1 MASAGLG
8 RRRLVH
14 RRDDADSASLA
25 QRMAPPEVSGRDR
38 RTLEIRYFLPL
49 PRPGQD
55 KSKSKSRDKE
65 VSYTLDAYFYF
76 PHSFG
81 VNSATLPREQFYRSA
96 NSYMRLH
103 APGLKLSELADLDND
118 NNPGTALRNQLPL
131 LMTERAPSS
140 ESLAMLAQLLGAEL
154 ADAATFAVQRLRRL
168 VVAAELSG
176 VVGETGELLER
187 ACAETCSDILKALG
201 SVRRLRA
208 KTSAYR
214 ALMPPALLDGLCFAE
229 EYASAIVD
237 EQLAELATIIES
249 SVALRDGLCTA
260 TRLRARLGLTIEQV
274 NRRRMDQG
282 FAMPWDDRPEYFS
295 YRMALLKD
303 ELERA
308 LYVDTRRLVRD
319 PFYQNSAA
327 VVAASLAATWATLA
341 QIPLLSTDLATE
353 HRLLVLGFAVG
364 AYVLK
369 DRIKEWT
376 RLILSSRILR
386 WDHDRKVLGN
396 ALAPVGFGEFSGRAR
411 ERMRFIEPGQVPA
424 DVATLR
430 LAHRKMRMLASEREH
445 VLHYHRWLTFRAS
458 EAPVPSGFGVQDLF
472 RLGLDDLIKRLDDPI
487 DPVSFYD
494 HKSAQFKT
502 AQVPKVY
509 HLNLVLVATKLD
521 TNEQVKTRTRVI
533 VNQQGIVRLE
543 PLVTQESEQPRP

>member
-1 MASAGLG
+1 MA
-8 RRRLVH
+8 
-14 RRDDADSASLA
+14 
-25 QRMAPPEVSGRDR
+25 QPEVRGRDR

-49 PRPGQD
+49 PRPGQGGEE
-55 KSKSKSRDKE
+55 KE
-65 VSYTLDAYFYF
+65 LSYTLDAYFYF

-81 VNSATLPREQFYRSA
+81 ISEATLLRDQFYRSA
-96 NSYMRLH
+96 SSYMRLH
-103 APGLKLSELADLDND
+103 APGLKLAELADLDND

-131 LMTERAPSS
+131 LMTERSPSS

-154 ADAATFAVQRLRRL
+154 ADAATFAVLRLRRL
-168 VVAAELSG
+168 IEAVECKLPGSN
-176 VVGETGELLER
+176 GELLER

-214 ALMPPALLDGLCFAE
+214 PLMPPALLDGLGFAE

-237 EQLAELATIIES
+237 EQLAELATLIENS
-249 SVALRDGLCTA
+249 PALRDGLCTA

-282 FAMPWDDRPEYFS
+282 FAMAWDERPEYFS

-364 AYVLK
+364 AYALK

-376 RLILSSRILR
+376 RTSLTSRILR

-396 ALAPVGFGEFSGRAR
+396 ALAAVGFGEFSGRAR
-411 ERMRFIEPGQVPA
+411 ERMRFMEPQQVPA
-424 DVATLR
+424 EVARLR
-430 LAHRKMRMLASEREH
+430 LAHRKMRMLASEQEH
-445 VLHYHRWLTFRAS
+445 VLHYHRWLEFRSS
-458 EAPVPSGFGVQDLF
+458 ERPVPSGFGVQDLF
-472 RLGLDDLIKRLDDPI
+472 RLGLDEFIKRLDDPI
-487 DPVSFYD
+487 DQVSFYD

-502 AQVPKVY
+502 VQVPKVY
-509 HLNLVLVATKLD
+509 HLNLVLIARNVM
-521 TNEQVKTRTRVI
+521 TNEQVQTRTRI
-533 VNQQGIVRLE
+533 ILNQQGIVRME
-543 PLVTQESEQPRP
+543 PLSLPAATQESEPPRTL

>member
-1 MASAGLG
+1 MAAAGLG
-8 RRRLVH
+8 RQRLAH
-14 RRDDADSASLA
+14 GREDADSASLA
-25 QRMAPPEVSGRDR
+25 QRMALPEVSGRDR

-49 PRPGQD
+49 PRPGD
-55 KSKSKSRDKE
+55 DKE
-65 VSYTLDAYFYF
+65 ISYTLDAYFYF

-96 NSYMRLH
+96 NSYLRLH

-118 NNPGTALRNQLPL
+118 NNPGTALRQQLPL
-131 LMTERAPSS
+131 LMTERAPSA

-154 ADAATFAVQRLRRL
+154 ADAATFALQRLRRR
-168 VVAAELSG
+168 VVTAELSG
-176 VVGETGELLER
+176 LKGQGGETGESLER
-187 ACAETCSDILKALG
+187 ACAATCSDILKALG

-214 ALMPPALLDGLCFAE
+214 ALMPPALLDGLGFAE

-237 EQLAELATIIES
+237 EQLAELATLIES
-249 SVALRDGLCTA
+249 SPALRDGLCTA
-260 TRLRARLGLTIEQV
+260 TRLRTRLGHTIEQV

-327 VVAASLAATWATLA
+327 VVAAGLAATWATLA
-341 QIPLLSTDLATE
+341 QIPLLSSDLVTE
-353 HRLLVLGFAVG
+353 HRLLVVGFAVG

-376 RLILSSRILR
+376 RMLLSSRILR

-396 ALAPVGFGEFSGRAR
+396 ALARVGFGEFSGRAR
-411 ERMRFIEPGQVPA
+411 ERVRFLEPSQVPA

-458 EAPVPSGFGVQDLF
+458 EAPVPPGFGVQDLF
-472 RLGLDDLIKRLDDPI
+472 RLGLDELINRLDDPI

-509 HLNLVLVATKLD
+509 HLNMVLVATNLD
-521 TNEQVKTRTRVI
+521 TNEQVKTRTRVV

-543 PLVTQESEQPRP
+543 PLVTQETEQPRR